1 MLMQHFL
8 ASLTVLLILFISGCG
23 GGGGGTSGNPGNVQ
37 IEVSP
42 SRIDTGDRML
52 IRVHINSLGFFENEF
67 VVVKVR
73 CPSGL
78 GYVQDSTI
86 VKTNNASEN
95 FSSQWS
101 SLERNV
107 DESVY
112 VVTTLTEG
120 NLNGATSLQV
130 SFYMEGEFAVS
141 SGACAADID
150 HSNPDDPRFDVSDPR
165 FSSLSQMDVR
175 VIE

>member
-1 MLMQHFL
+1 MHRIFL
-8 ASLTVLLILFISGCG
+8 TITTLLFLFLPGCG

-42 SRIDTGDRML
+42 NRIDTGDRML
-52 IRVHINSLGFFENEF
+52 IRVHINSLEFFENEF

-78 GYVQDSTI
+78 SYVQDST
-86 VKTNNASEN
+86 VVQTHNASEN
-95 FSSQWS
+95 FTAQWS

-112 VVTTLTEG
+112 VVTTLAEN
-120 NLNGATSLQV
+120 NLHGATSLEV
-130 SFYMEGEFAVS
+130 SFYMEGQYAVS

-150 HSNPDDPRFDVSDPR
+150 HSNPDEPRFDVNDPK